1 MPRLSG
7 SLSAI
12 PSKSEAHR
20 LLIAAA
26 LSDRET
32 TVVCRETSRDIDAT
46 AGVLRAL
53 GATVSRTEDG
63 FSVTPI
69 SRVTQNAVCDADE
82 SGSTLRFMIP
92 VSAALSADC
101 DFVCRGRLPD
111 RPLSPMREELLSHGV
126 SLSLQGE
133 NPVSVRGRLTG
144 GDFSLRADV
153 SSQFVT
159 GLLLALPLLCTPSR
173 LTLVGKIESSPYI
186 DITLDTLRRFSVD
199 CKVSDGGRVFDFTP
213 KKTPFTSP
221 KTVAAGGDW
230 SNAAFFLAAGALSDA
245 PVTVTGLS
253 HDTKQGDRAILPLLR
268 AFGAEVTE
276 TENAVT
282 VVRGSLRGT
291 QISAEEFP
299 DLVPTLAVVASV
311 AEGRT
316 VIRGASRLR
325 IKESD
330 RLATVSAMLNRLGGR
345 VTETEDG
352 LLIDG
357 VPALSGGSVS
367 AAGDHRIAMSA
378 AVAATVAT
386 APVTVTGAEAVNK
399 SYPAFFEDLAS
410 VTLSPA
416 TVAKKE

>member
-7 SLSAI
+7 SLAAI

-53 GATVSRTEDG
+53 GATVTRTADG
-63 FSVTPI
+63 FYVTPI
-69 SRVTQNAVCDADE
+69 KTVAKNATCDADE

-92 VSAALSADC
+92 VSAALSADS
-101 DFVCRGRLPD
+101 DFVCRGRLSD
-111 RPLSPMREELLSHGV
+111 RPLSPMREELLRHGV
-126 SLSLQGE
+126 SLSPQGQ

-159 GLLLALPLLCTPSR
+159 GLLFALPLLDTPST

-186 DITLDTLRRFSVD
+186 DITLDTLRRFLVD
-199 CKVSDGGRVFDFTP
+199 FTVSTDGRVFGFTP

-221 KTVAAGGDW
+221 VTAASGGDW

-253 HDTKQGDRAILPLLR
+253 RDTKQGDREIISLLR

-282 VVRGSLRGT
+282 VVRRELHGT
-291 QISAEEFP
+291 NISAEEFP
-299 DLVPTLAVVASV
+299 DLVPVLATVASV
-311 AEGRT
+311 AAGRT
-316 VIRGASRLR
+316 VISGASRLR

-330 RLATVSAMLNRLGGR
+330 RLATVSAMLNALGGR

-352 LLIDG
+352 LVIDG
-357 VPALSGGSVS
+357 VPALSGGVVS

-378 AVAATVAT
+378 AVAATVST
-386 APVTVTGAEAVNK
+386 SPVSITGAEAVNK

-410 VTLSPA
+410 VTRSET